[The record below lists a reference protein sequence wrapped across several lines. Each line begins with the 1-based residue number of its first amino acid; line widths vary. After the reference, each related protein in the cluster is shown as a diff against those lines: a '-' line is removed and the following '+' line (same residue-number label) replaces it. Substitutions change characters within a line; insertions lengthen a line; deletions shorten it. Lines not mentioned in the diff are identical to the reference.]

1 MKKTFT
7 FIYLILFTSASAQE
21 TPVKKSI
28 SYMNDAG
35 QNVSYDRV
43 ITRTETGYRVEDFYK
58 GTEQLAESGF
68 TRDLPEY
75 NYYAREGNFKAYYE
89 NGNLKDEGSYHQN
102 IYKGIRNQYF
112 ENGQLYKRS
121 NYVRQPNSMT
131 YYVNEVWD
139 DAGRQLVKD
148 GRGKSREFTDLIE
161 TGNYINGIKDSVW
174 TGTYPDGRLCYE
186 ETYKDGQ
193 LVIGRSMD
201 KEGNTH
207 TYDKAFEQPVFKGGM
222 EKFSRFLGG
231 QIKYPSVNKTDI
243 FVSVRF
249 RIEKDGSIHEIF
261 VADSYSPSADAEAV
275 RVVSLSSGKWL
286 PAKSRGL
293 AQSTWYTLKISLKT
307 PAKARLYGS

>member
-1 MKKTFT
+1 MKKPFT
-7 FIYLILFTSASAQE
+7 FICLILLTSAFAQE

-28 SYMNDAG
+28 SFLNDAG
-35 QNVSYDRV
+35 QKVYYDRV
-43 ITRTETGYRVEDFYK
+43 ITKTESGYLVEDFYK
-58 GTEQLAESGF
+58 NSEQLAESGF

-75 NYYAREGNFKAYYE
+75 NYYAREGKFTSYYE
-89 NGNLKDEGSYHQN
+89 NGNLKDEGSFYQN

-112 ENGQLYKRS
+112 SNGQLYKKS

-131 YYVNEVWD
+131 YYVNEVWE
-139 DAGRQLVKD
+139 DAGHQLVKD
-148 GRGKSREFTDLIE
+148 GRGKSREYSDLIE

-193 LVIGRSMD
+193 LVKGRSTD
-201 KEGNTH
+201 KGGNTH

-249 RIEKDGSIHEIF
+249 RIEEDGSIREIF
-261 VADSYSPSADAEAV
+261 VTDSYSPSADAEAV
-275 RVVSLSSGKWL
+275 RVVSLSSGKWV

-293 AQSTWYTLKISLKT
+293 PQSTWYTLKISLKT